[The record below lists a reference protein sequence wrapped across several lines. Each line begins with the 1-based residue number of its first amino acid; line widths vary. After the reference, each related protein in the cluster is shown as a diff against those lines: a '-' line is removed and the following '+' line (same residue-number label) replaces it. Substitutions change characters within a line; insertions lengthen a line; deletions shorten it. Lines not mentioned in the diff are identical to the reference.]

1 MMDNAMENNME
12 NTMERHEENIRE
24 MLKEVI
30 DPELGINIVDLGLV
44 YDIQLDEQKVD
55 IRMTLTT
62 PGCPMIDTIVGGVK
76 YVLRDFEEVNVDVV
90 WSPPWHPGMIS
101 DEGKEMFSL
110 F

>member
-1 MMDNAMENNME
+1 MMEQTE
-12 NTMERHEENIRE
+12 QIRE
-24 MLKEVI
+24 LLKEVI
-30 DPELGINIVDLGLV
+30 DPELGINIVDLGLI
-44 YDIQLDEQKVD
+44 YDIQCSDERVS

-76 YVLRDFEEVNVDVV
+76 YVLRAFEEVHVDVV